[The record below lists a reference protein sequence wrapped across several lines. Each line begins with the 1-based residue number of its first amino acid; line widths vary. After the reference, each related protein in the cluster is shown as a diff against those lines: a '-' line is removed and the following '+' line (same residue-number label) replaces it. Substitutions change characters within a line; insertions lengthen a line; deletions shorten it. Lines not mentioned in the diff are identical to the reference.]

1 MNSLGQEDFAFL
13 ARLLRRRSGLS
24 LTPAKI
30 ELVERRLAPVMHRFG
45 FKDASGLVRELR
57 LGQDSLARAVTE
69 AVTLQDTAFFRDE
82 EMFARFEQELL
93 PAMLRARERTKRLRI
108 WSAACATGQETYSIA
123 MILDRL
129 ELAAKGWSIDLIDT
143 DISAAAS
150 ARAEEGRYDDVEMER
165 GLGAVARA
173 NWFRPSGEQWR
184 IADHLRRMADF
195 RVFNLLDSYGWLDD
209 IDFVFCR
216 NVLMYFDRA
225 AKASVL
231 ERMADT
237 LAADGMLLLGETE
250 TPEPLL
256 QVFTQAPGG
265 HGIYAKSGAS
275 VVRELGQRLS
285 A

>member
-1 MNSLGQEDFAFL
+1 MEALGQEDFAFL

-24 LTPAKI
+24 LTPAKL
-30 ELVERRLAPVMHRFG
+30 ELVERRLAPVMRRFG
-45 FKDASGLVRELR
+45 FRDTGGLVRELR
-57 LGQDSLARAVTE
+57 LGQEGLARAVTE
-69 AVTLQDTAFFRDE
+69 AVTVHDTAFFRDADT
-82 EMFARFEQELL
+82 FVRFEQELL
-93 PAMLRARERTKRLRI
+93 PAMLRARSRTKRLRI

-123 MILDRL
+123 MILDGMGL
-129 ELAAKGWSIDLIDT
+129 VAQGWSIDLIAT
-143 DISAAAS
+143 DLSAEAI
-150 ARAEEGRYDDVEMER
+150 ARAEEGRYDEVEMER
-165 GLGAVARA
+165 GLGAVQRA

-231 ERMADT
+231 ERVADT
-237 LAADGMLLLGETE
+237 LAADGLLVLGETE

-256 QVFTQAPGG
+256 QLFTPTAGG
-265 HGIYAKSGAS
+265 HGIYGKSGAPA
-275 VVRELGQRLS
+275 VRDLGQRLS